1 MISLFLFY
9 ECTFEKVFA
18 IEKVSAKEKKKKKKG
33 GGGLVVNL
41 FVGTLCVRKV
51 AQDPRCSNAECAGAK

>member
-18 IEKVSAKEKKKKKKG
+18 IEKVSAKEKKKG
-33 GGGLVVNL
+33 ERRGLVVNL

-51 AQDPRCSNAECAGAK
+51 AQYPRCSNAECAGAK